1 MKAKFSNDRFGLKT
15 NRYEKESEQRFPVC
29 AGLCLAAVFG
39 LSACKDDDE
48 GGGDGGAGAVAQQ
61 MPLVANAGIQFPV
74 TQYLNE
80 DYSEMETYTYA
91 DGRMTGAATS
101 WEGYSYL
108 ITSNPLVLV
117 EQSYYSDTEYG
128 SSTMRNIR
136 VNENGFMTYAE
147 FSFEESDSYDGNS
160 YDRGYNTW
168 EYDAEGHLV
177 GESGNITETSDEDG
191 PYSWTCTYTWENGYL
206 MNAEYRDEEGGRVNR
221 TVCTF
226 AYGDGQWNNPGV
238 YPARMIEVSFMGMPV
253 LFYSGLLGR
262 STKNIPTSVTVR
274 YFEGDVEYP
283 NTYNTVAV
291 NYNQDQSVKSIEVQN
306 VYSSYTRAYR
316 YGYAGYP
323 IEEET
328 YSAAP
333 TVKKGGQTAK
343 GLKRAWRMMRR

>member
-168 EYDAEGHLV
+168 EYDADQMASQEQEEPYAALYVLYRNDIVSYDSNGTRHSMKEDMLDKFYI
-177 GESGNITETSDEDG
+177 EILKTSNADSV
-191 PYSWTCTYTWENGYL
+191 YS
-206 MNAEYRDEEGGRVNR
+206 
-221 TVCTF
+221 
-226 AYGDGQWNNPGV
+226 
-238 YPARMIEVSFMGMPV
+238 I
-253 LFYSGLLGR
+253 
-262 STKNIPTSVTVR
+262 TVR
-274 YFEGDVEYP
+274 NNESF
-283 NTYNTVAV
+283 
-291 NYNQDQSVKSIEVQN
+291 
-306 VYSSYTRAYR
+306 
-316 YGYAGYP
+316 
-323 IEEET
+323 EET
-328 YSAAP
+328 TISFDY
-333 TVKKGGQTAK
+333 KKLSDNQINVTISDKEESSQALVYNKLTGKEQTPVE
-343 GLKRAWRMMRR
+343 